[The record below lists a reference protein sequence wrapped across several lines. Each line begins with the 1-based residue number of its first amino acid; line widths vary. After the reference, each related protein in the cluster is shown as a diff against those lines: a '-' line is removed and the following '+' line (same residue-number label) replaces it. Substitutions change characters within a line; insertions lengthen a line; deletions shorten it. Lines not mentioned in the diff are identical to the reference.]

1 MNASTPIDS
10 GPGTVG
16 LPQQAFTALATDVT
30 KAVALLGL
38 LAYGL
43 MRHSYDQFYKSFGLS
58 LEDLGISY
66 EQVLS
71 QAAVWLMSM
80 FILLAPLI
88 PVFAL
93 AITIGAFPYIVLT
106 APLWL
111 PVRWAWRR
119 SRSRFHDLRPFTI
132 PSLSVLF
139 SVILIAAALTLAP
152 PGPRV
157 GDSEAFAK
165 LAGAAL
171 ALVAVIQVLLYLW
184 HEWGA
189 AWVLRLRRSR
199 TPRELRLQAICGASA
214 LSALVFMSLLT
225 PEVAQRASREVRQG
239 VAAQTLFGLRS
250 PYASVYSTTAAG
262 MRAPTTVAGHCLM
275 YLGLSNSH
283 FFSSTRR
290 PCRRSDCLRAT

>member
-1 MNASTPIDS
+1 MNASTPTDS

-80 FILLAPLI
+80 FILLALLI

-199 TPRELRLQAICGASA
+199 TPRELRLQAVAALVHSA
-214 LSALVFMSLLT
+214 LSCSCHSSPLRLPNAPREKCAKASLHRLSSGYVRRMPLCT
-225 PEVAQRASREVRQG
+225 QQR
-239 VAAQTLFGLRS
+239 
-250 PYASVYSTTAAG
+250 
-262 MRAPTTVAGHCLM
+262 
-275 YLGLSNSH
+275 
-283 FFSSTRR
+283 RR
-290 PCRRSDCLRAT
+290 G